1 MWVDCYSSEDTN
13 DSEGGEI
20 MRRATNPTRKFS
32 ISIPESTY
40 NLLDKT
46 LSYDQSRSAFI
57 AGAIQDKL
65 SKIDNLVTIHDVRN
79 LSLEAR
85 MKWVM
90 NHEDVDASLKAMLLH
105 LLS

>member
-1 MWVDCYSSEDTN
+1 
-13 DSEGGEI
+13 

-32 ISIPESTY
+32 ISIPESTF

-57 AGAIQDKL
+57 ASAIKDKL
-65 SKIDNLVTIHDVRN
+65 SKVDNVMVKYDVRN
-79 LSLEAR
+79 LSLQAR

-90 NHEDVDASLKAMLLH
+90 NHEDCDETLKAMLLH

>member
-1 MWVDCYSSEDTN
+1 
-13 DSEGGEI
+13 

-32 ISIPESTY
+32 ISIPESTF

-65 SKIDNLVTIHDVRN
+65 SKVDNLVTLHDVRN
-79 LSLEAR
+79 LSLQAR

-90 NHEDVDASLKAMLLH
+90 SHENCDDALKAMLLH